1 MSSDPTEGHQ
11 AAATFD
17 PQTAP
22 QDNNGT
28 LAAEPP
34 VPPLPP
40 GANEDLLEPP
50 EPAIAAD
57 GAPPQG
63 SAEQIAGVAVLKGLI
78 LYAAVFA
85 FAALYIYFIVNIFQ
99 ANPGKAPSFDGT
111 LVSAAA
117 ALAGVLGSAF
127 ALAIGVPTATGE
139 TNSALHAALA
149 APNPSRAEKALSQL
163 RRLLSIAPGS
173 TQTASWPKTLGV
185 WVYAVVGSAVTIT
198 YITNQNET
206 PASIKTLAVAFG
218 GYVIALVTTAYG
230 IKAKAAS

>member
-1 MSSDPTEGHQ
+1 MEPRV
-11 AAATFD
+11 
-17 PQTAP
+17 
-22 QDNNGT
+22 
-28 LAAEPP
+28 PP
-34 VPPLPP
+34 VPM
-40 GANEDLLEPP
+40 GANEDPLGTP
-50 EPAIAAD
+50 ESAIAEG

-63 SAEQIAGVAVLKGLI
+63 PAEQIAGVAVLKGLI

-99 ANPGKAPSFDGT
+99 ASPGKPPSFDGT

-149 APNPSRAEKALSQL
+149 APNPTRAGNALSQL
-163 RRLLSIAPGS
+163 WRLLSIAPAS
-173 TQTASWPKTLGV
+173 TQSASWPKTLGV

-198 YITNQNET
+198 YIANQNET
-206 PASIKTLAVAFG
+206 PASIKALAVAFG